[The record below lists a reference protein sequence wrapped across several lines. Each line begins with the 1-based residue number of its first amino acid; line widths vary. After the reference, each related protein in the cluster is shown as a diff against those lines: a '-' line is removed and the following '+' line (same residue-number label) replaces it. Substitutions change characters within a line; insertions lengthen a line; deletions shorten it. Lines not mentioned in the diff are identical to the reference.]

1 MDSENLYN
9 QYFTRRALYRY
20 FVDIR
25 YRDIYDSHYLSLKD
39 QVATIPYNLVCI
51 VLKIYE
57 EMKRLKYDPKY
68 KKPGLTKEET
78 RLYLS
83 STNLYSFVRTT
94 FRTQLF
100 KQELLTKT
108 ISSAFQRPFWYK
120 KRRFAYFGS
129 RAKTYRKILS
139 NYSHR

>member
-129 RAKTYRKILS
+129 RAKTY
-139 NYSHR
+139 